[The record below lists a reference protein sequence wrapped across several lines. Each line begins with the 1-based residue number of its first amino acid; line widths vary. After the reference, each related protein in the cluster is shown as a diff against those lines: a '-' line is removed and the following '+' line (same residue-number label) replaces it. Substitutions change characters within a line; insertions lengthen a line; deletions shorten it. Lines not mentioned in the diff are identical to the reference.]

1 MLKLSK
7 TFIQNLK
14 TIQLRPFSRD
24 HYEKLDI
31 AYVREDRDIDHRLVR
46 RQIVYKS
53 PVTKV
58 KTEYIT
64 EPGIPGK
71 ECEPLSLTKGIGVTG
86 TLGASMAGWKNNS

>member
-7 TFIQNLK
+7 TFIQRFQPLH
-14 TIQLRPFSRD
+14 LRPFSRD

-46 RQIVYKS
+46 REIVYKT
-53 PVTKV
+53 PETKV

-64 EPGIPGK
+64 EAGVSGK
-71 ECEPLSLTKGIGVTG
+71 EWEPLTLTKGIGVTG
-86 TLGASMAGWKNNS
+86 T